1 MWYNKVVREAGMMSK
16 KTRHV
21 VDPETGKVVGAQ
33 RTDDEKDPYDTTTPS
48 YKFASAMYDLSGF
61 CFFLF
66 AVSAFAVLF
75 IPEDWYPYAGIVAVS
90 SGFLWCFSK
99 LIWRYKHEIQDE
111 KVDKFELTTARLTL
125 ICAFLTVPFGIAAFV
140 LPNGWARY
148 AAGVA
153 FLSIILACIG
163 NSAWR
168 SERWDRKFGGKR
180 K

>member
-1 MWYNKVVREAGMMSK
+1 MMSK

-48 YKFASAMYDLSGF
+48 YKFASAMYDLSEFG
-61 CFFLF
+61 FFLF
-66 AVSAFAVLF
+66 AVSIFAVLF
-75 IPEDWYPYAGIVAVS
+75 IPEDWHPYAGIVAVS
-90 SGFLWCFSK
+90 SALLWCFSR

-111 KVDKFELTTARLTL
+111 KVDKFELAMARLTF
-125 ICAFLTVPFGIAAFV
+125 ICAFLTVPFGIASFV
-140 LPNGWARY
+140 FPVDWARY

-153 FLSIILACIG
+153 WLSIVLAVIG
-163 NSAWR
+163 NILWR
-168 SERWDRKFGGKR
+168 NERWDRKYGGKR